1 MLAFSSLTNGRELF
15 FKAER
20 TAATPPVRARSRQ
33 ARAGGSPPSGE
44 RWALVELSMA
54 PSDLYSERLSQLP
67 PEPIIARVD
76 EWQWGVWGPDFLT
89 AYHGDTGS
97 VSLSRQSES
106 PESHA
111 ST

>member
-20 TAATPPVRARSRQ
+20 SERRRPLCGRAQLVVHRLH
-33 ARAGGSPPSGE
+33 ASGE